1 VRSSGARGAAV
12 RYGRPIKRAVVLSL
26 VVALGLVPAV
36 ADAHTL
42 TRARAKAAAQ
52 ARANDIADRRTRITK
67 LFSTRAPAGGHGTH
81 AYTAEARWRSRSGEP
96 CFAELR
102 VRFASGGSG
111 RVIVRLLDMSC

>member
-1 VRSSGARGAAV
+1 VAATGALGPAV
-12 RYGRPIKRAVVLSL
+12 GYGRPIKRALVLSL
-26 VVALGLVPAV
+26 LVALAALPAV

-81 AYTAEARWRSRSGEP
+81 SYSAEARWRSRSGDP

-102 VRFASGGSG
+102 VRFASGGSS
-111 RVIVRLLDMSC
+111 RAIVRLLDMSC